1 MPIFGSKIQDT
12 LGKQY
17 IVKKAFTTRG
27 FYGVNKKG
35 TLRVTTKC
43 LLPNM
48 ILSVEGPHN
57 NSAKVK
63 QLVGLKKN
71 QIFAIARTNR
81 DDASAELVRLVTT
94 NPQAAIKKFLE
105 ECIIHWK
112 TIILNEKDFGN
123 LKEITIDEYRRIRNI
138 GPKAYYPD
146 LKA

>member
-1 MPIFGSKIQDT
+1 MPIFGSKVQDT

-27 FYGVNKKG
+27 FYGINKKG

-48 ILSVEGPHN
+48 ILSVEGPNN
-57 NSAKVK
+57 NSAKIK
-63 QLVGLKKN
+63 QLAGLKKN
-71 QIFAIARTNR
+71 EIFAIARTNR
-81 DDASAELVRLVTT
+81 DDASPELKKLVPS
-94 NPQAAIKKFLE
+94 NPQAAIKRFLE

-112 TIILNEKDFGN
+112 TIVLSEKDFAN
-123 LKEITIDEYRRIRNI
+123 LKEIPIAEYRRIRNI
-138 GPKAYYPD
+138 GPKAYYPN

>member
-17 IVKKAFTTRG
+17 IVKKAFTTKG

-48 ILSVEGPHN
+48 ILSVELPAN
-57 NSAKVK
+57 QNVK
-63 QLVGLKKN
+63 HKQMVGLKKN
-71 QIFAIARTNR
+71 QILAIARTNR
-81 DDASAELVRLVTT
+81 DEPSDALKKLIPA
-94 NPQAAIKKFLE
+94 NPVAAIKKFSE
-105 ECIIHWK
+105 ECVIHWK

-123 LKEITIDEYRRIRNI
+123 LKEITIDEYRKIRNI
-138 GPKAYYPD
+138 GPKAYYPN